1 MRILH
6 IEAGRHLYGG
16 ANQVRILVNGLA
28 AARIENVL
36 VCARDGEIAS
46 SPLAANVVPL
56 TIGGDLDFGSLARFA
71 RAIRSFV
78 PDVVHVHSRR
88 GADLW
93 GGLAASRARVPA
105 VLTRRVDSSEP
116 RAWAR
121 FKFRPYA
128 RIVALSRAIEAQLLA
143 CGVDA
148 ERIARIP
155 SAVDAR
161 RYRPDA
167 SARARVLAAFELPR
181 DALVVGV
188 VAQLIERKGHDRLLA
203 ALPELAS
210 REPRVRVLFFGRGP
224 LAATLRREIRALGL
238 DEHVLLAGF
247 RADLPELMPG
257 LDVLVHPARREGLGA
272 ALLEAASCA
281 LPIVASS
288 AGGIGEVLEHGRT
301 GRLVDCD
308 DTIALAAEI
317 GRLLSRPEERRRIGE
332 AARREVERRFTVDE
346 WVAAHVRLYEASVCA
361 AKRPAQTVRSPVRIG

>member
-1 MRILH
+1 M
-6 IEAGRHLYGG
+6 
-16 ANQVRILVNGLA
+16 
-28 AARIENVL
+28 
-36 VCARDGEIAS
+36 
-46 SPLAANVVPL
+46 
-56 TIGGDLDFGSLARFA
+56 
-71 RAIRSFV
+71 
-78 PDVVHVHSRR
+78 
-88 GADLW
+88 
-93 GGLAASRARVPA
+93 
-105 VLTRRVDSSEP
+105 VLTSSVSIWTFSP
-116 RAWAR
+116 TSVSAFCITWAYW
-121 FKFRPYA
+121 F
-128 RIVALSRAIEAQLLA
+128 V
-143 CGVDA
+143 
-148 ERIARIP
+148 
-155 SAVDAR
+155 
-161 RYRPDA
+161 
-167 SARARVLAAFELPR
+167 
-181 DALVVGV
+181 
-188 VAQLIERKGHDRLLA
+188 A